1 MHFALLVSQLP
12 HVEDARA
19 EYGELLASGQ
29 QSHRVRDA
37 AIAIWSAVSKLL
49 SKSHA

>member
-19 EYGELLASGQ
+19 EYGEMLTLARQPS
-29 QSHRVRDA
+29 RVRRA
-37 AIAIWSAVSKLL
+37 VVAIWSAVSKLV
-49 SKSHA
+49 S

>member
-19 EYGELLASGQ
+19 QYGELLTFAWQ
-29 QSHRVRDA
+29 PYRVRQA
-37 AIAIWSAVSKLL
+37 AVAIWSAVSKLVN
-49 SKSHA
+49 

>member
-19 EYGELLASGQ
+19 QYDDLMTLEWRTHRIRLAAS
-29 QSHRVRDA
+29 S
-37 AIAIWSAVSKLL
+37 IWSVVSKLVGRRIP
-49 SKSHA
+49 